1 MATLTSVRG
10 VDGEDHPDA
19 DEETWRDR
27 VLGLLLGGALG
38 DAVGAPFEGALTVD
52 PRHLERVIRGHE
64 PLRWTDD
71 TALQLALAEHVADHA
86 TDDQVVDDELVLALA
101 EAWRAE
107 PERGYG
113 PNPPRIFAAALAGG
127 DWRASVHDAFGGSGS
142 LGNGGA
148 MRVAPVGAL
157 PGRVERI
164 AEIARRSAAVTHAH
178 PVGQEAAAVI
188 AVAAYRALRAP
199 AGSSDPRGTLTRC
212 VAVISTEELRG
223 AIRAA
228 WSAAERHDPHEA
240 AEVTGNGVAAHE
252 SVAAALAAGLRH
264 PDDPVAAIS
273 FAVRMA
279 GDTDTIAAMTGS
291 LVGSRT
297 GARALPVELT
307 ARLEERERI
316 EAVAAR
322 LAAATWRAPTGIPR

>member
-1 MATLTSVRG
+1 MH
-10 VDGEDHPDA
+10 GEDGPDV

-52 PRHLERVIRGHE
+52 PRHVERVIGGRE

-71 TALQLALAEHVADHA
+71 TALQLALAGHVADHA
-86 TDDQVVDDELVLALA
+86 TDDEVVDDDLVLALA

-107 PERGYG
+107 PDRGYG
-113 PNPPRIFAAALAGG
+113 PNPPRIFAAALAGEE
-127 DWRASVHDAFGGSGS
+127 WRTRVHDAFGGRGS

-157 PGRVERI
+157 PGGVERVVDV
-164 AEIARRSAAVTHAH
+164 ARRSAAVTHAH
-178 PVGQEAAAVI
+178 PVGQEAAGVI
-188 AVAAYRALRAP
+188 AVAAHRGLRAP
-199 AGSSDPRGTLTRC
+199 EGTSDAPGTLTRC
-212 VAVISTEELRG
+212 VAVVSTEELRG

-228 WSAAERHDPHEA
+228 WTAARRGPREA
-240 AEVTGNGVAAHE
+240 AEITGNGVAANE
-252 SVAAALAAGLRH
+252 SVGAALAAALSH
-264 PDDPVAAIS
+264 PGDPVAAVS

-279 GDTDTIAAMTGS
+279 GDTDTIAAMAGS

-297 GARALPVELT
+297 GARALPAELV
-307 ARLEERERI
+307 ARLEDRERI
-316 EAVAAR
+316 EGVAAR
-322 LAAATWRAPTGIPR
+322 LAAATWHAPSRKSG